1 MKFVIGYAS
10 LLSEISISRLFPN
23 VREITQ
29 VKLFGYARCFNSYG
43 TLSVDK
49 GLVNANDKCISHASA
64 IIHPNATMYALAFQ
78 LDEKDFNTFK
88 KHEFRYVFDEVK
100 AHVRNSKEVFD
111 AIMCFE
117 GLDSKIK
124 LPHMNYLDIQSL
136 MDHYGV
142 KTFWNRNDFPAE
154 VYLKHC
160 IAAAKSISTEY
171 LNNFLDTSYLNDRK
185 VTLREY
191 LETTKNCIGSYID
204 EACISEIF

>member
-1 MKFVIGYAS
+1 V
-10 LLSEISISRLFPN
+10 L
-23 VREITQ
+23 
-29 VKLFGYARCFNSYG
+29 
-43 TLSVDK
+43 
-49 GLVNANDKCISHASA
+49 
-64 IIHPNATMYALAFQ
+64 
-78 LDEKDFNTFK
+78 
-88 KHEFRYVFDEVK
+88 DEVK
-100 AHVRNSKEVFD
+100 AHVRNSKEVFN

-160 IAAAKSISTEY
+160 IAAAKSISKEY

-191 LETTKNCIGSYID
+191 LEATRTCVGSYID

>member
-10 LLSEISISRLFPN
+10 LLSEISIGRLFPN
-23 VREITQ
+23 VRKITQ

-49 GLVNANDKCISHASA
+49 GLVNAKDKCVSHASA
-64 IIHPNATMYALAFQ
+64 IIHPDTTMYALAFQ
-78 LDEKDFNTFK
+78 LDEKDFNTFE
-88 KHEFRYVFDEVK
+88 KHEFRYVFHEVQ
-100 AHVRNSKEVFD
+100 AYVRDSEEVLS

-117 GLDSKIK
+117 GFDSKIK
-124 LPHMNYLDIQSL
+124 LPHMDYLDIQSL
-136 MDHYGV
+136 MGHYGV
-142 KTFWNRNDFPAE
+142 KTFWNRNDLPAE

-160 IAAAKSISTEY
+160 IAAAKSISKEY

-191 LETTKNCIGSYID
+191 LASTKECADTYIK
-204 EACISEIF
+204 ESCISEIF